1 MISRHKIHFYL
12 ENIKNEYDGV
22 KNSYIKDIIII
33 ILKLKTIK
41 VVNDD
46 NKLLIWNLTTEIQ
59 KINDDK
65 NQSIVKLV

>member
-1 MISRHKIHFYL
+1 MISRYKIHFYL
-12 ENIKNEYDGV
+12 ENIKNESYDGV

-65 NQSIVKLV
+65 N